1 MGVGSS
7 EKMLSR
13 KVSLRVSKLP
23 PCQNWTR
30 DRYLHWFLPI
40 DLHRSRSL
48 EIWGGAEVLL
58 F

>member
-13 KVSLRVSKLP
+13 KVSLRVSK
-23 PCQNWTR
+23 CQNWTR

-40 DLHRSRSL
+40 NLHRSRSL
-48 EIWGGAEVLL
+48 EILAGAEVLL